1 MAVIDDECTDD
12 EDDEAFL
19 PIDFWTCSNVGCSC
33 KGWAHEDENGDVSEL
48 CHVCTRRERNE
59 HALQALLLH
68 ACVIP
73 P

>member
-1 MAVIDDECTDD
+1 MASIDDECTDD
-12 EDDEAFL
+12 EDEEALL
-19 PIDFWTCSNVGCSC
+19 PIDFWTCSNVGCSR
-33 KGWAHEDENGDVSEL
+33 KGWADEDENGDVSES

-59 HALQALLLH
+59 RALQALLLH